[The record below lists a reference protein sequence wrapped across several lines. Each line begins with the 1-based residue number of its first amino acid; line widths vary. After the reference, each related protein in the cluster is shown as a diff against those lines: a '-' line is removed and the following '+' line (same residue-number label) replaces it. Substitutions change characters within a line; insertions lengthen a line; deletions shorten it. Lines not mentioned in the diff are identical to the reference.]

1 MTTLPPQADEEA
13 EIKMSAS
20 RSFPSPLPPLAPRL
34 DANSTRFQ
42 SYSHLPPPPAA
53 DPRLAETGTFIS
65 AIAQRCKVDPC
76 TYATENLGG
85 GGYSLKSFIGAKP
98 TTPSSL
104 SEQEQRRQQAVF
116 HHHQVIGNQQLVSH
130 STELQHGTSL
140 DAPIYFPLPGHA
152 RNISLNL
159 ATMNLPSTSSSEP
172 SLREHQL
179 RMQGI
184 VPSGHTLPRFDR
196 PPQDEFGFTHSN
208 LNQHL
213 LSRGVALKM
222 TDVGVSLA
230 APPSHESNKHALNF
244 IDDRRT
250 HRVPHNSNKTA
261 STDHLF
267 AAASLAEMGRQCTL
281 PSSMPQNFSRAML
294 DNRIGI
300 KPASAGMVTSPST
313 NYHHFLNM
321 SLKAHNSHINDG
333 LITESAPKPVHV
345 HVATEETRNF
355 SLHNISSTS
364 KIDGGMV
371 QTKATKMRGKEFSF
385 SDPYAVIG
393 GPIKNP
399 KKATKKREIKLS
411 SSVVDGDPVT
421 NKPIPTKNKN
431 GIDDDFSSNFF
442 ARMPYPTMPK
452 EHADHTGVTMGERW
466 RTMTPEKKSPYTEMA
481 NREVKHYQRENPTI
495 DGTCNVEPIH
505 VPRNGMGPN
514 NLKSVFLPTTSAF
527 TEKKFGE
534 NSALATN
541 VTFSTQ
547 GVDFACNPKIF
558 TRHSAF
564 PHGSAWEGMTVLELR
579 VACKQRKL
587 KVVGNKSVLV
597 ERLKNYVVEYTR
609 ITAEQSSSPS
619 DSAYNAVFYAGEEYV
634 ANDLAVSDG
643 LTSIHPRSDK
653 LQRTASRSCEGR
665 RISVACIDDSEAPSW
680 GQPPSNPPSQ
690 ESSMVP
696 HSNDEHEDCTAPPP
710 FTVDFQPHDEVD
722 FLSELPQPISAPIA
736 RPPEETKLS
745 VSRKLAEEEVSAMKE
760 VPVKKKMGT
769 KKTALEKK
777 VRREF
782 DRSCHN
788 NDVLFVRVGANGNI
802 RFHKKALELMPK
814 NLSCPKEGKTTVS
827 EELTESVTR
836 EGHHFLQKCS
846 DGSWH
851 QVDEK
856 GARKTVTQA
865 FMALPETEEGCRI
878 YRNDLGDDGQSET
891 KNSSMTRKN
900 VEPIITDRQDK
911 AFDGDGE
918 MISKNNATEKAARK
932 NHIHKVE
939 LVKKK
944 KRNNGKTENFVV
956 CSKNFEN
963 SPLLVH
969 IPPNTHLL
977 PSQEAMSA
985 QAHQLNVGTTMTL
998 NIPLL
1003 PPLKSCEKIMST
1015 GMSQSEDLV
1024 TAQMN
1029 QSSAVR
1035 VAAVSH
1041 IPTNPHLLPSREAMS
1056 AQANQLNVGS
1066 MMTLN
1071 APLSPPSTS
1080 SGQIVSAN
1088 TNRSEVSLVFHCPK
1102 CAKDFHFAEPNSAP
1116 ASFSDHVKGCGRA
1129 KKKSET
1135 PRRKMSQNAV
1145 VELYDSSPA
1154 SPHDSITSGYENGMF
1169 EIANRK
1175 KLHRQHRTT
1184 RRIKERNMISSTP
1197 SDIGVRREKRALRIK
1212 NGDPMTNKS
1221 KKSKCKKESSSDAIV
1236 AKRPK
1241 SARSSYTFF
1250 AGFTRP
1256 TITEEQLSKQMVGEQ
1271 WRAMTPEEKK
1281 PFMQMAS
1288 QDRERYLREKTTFEE
1303 KSTERSNLKSGPTEG
1318 TGFCMEVTTSE
1329 FINAQSSYPY
1339 APLGHLWLDK
1349 SLSSSKSLYCE
1360 ATLSRSEID
1369 SGSTLIGRRW
1379 VWDEGHFVDCHLDPQ
1394 IRKKGRSGCTC
1405 GSNHLFG
1412 ILNTIKNPKPSYDA
1426 KSPGRARRSERS
1438 AYSSSVT
1445 AQLAD
1450 GQLDPHT
1457 LITCEGKWMQLSP
1470 CSYKKD
1476 SCIICPSHDAE
1487 EYDLGPEYRFVKGHQ
1502 TESVQPFSVRINPD
1516 ATFLADLHAHLCDSE
1531 IIGLLGGYYS
1541 KEEKC
1546 IYIQAAFPC
1555 KSTDRTDSGS
1565 TDVEMDPV
1573 FQIYATEA
1581 IANHGMTA
1589 VGWYHSHPD
1598 FQPNPSVTDIENQAN
1613 YQQLFQGSDLAGRNA
1628 EVSPFV
1634 GLIVGTYDGRN
1645 PGSQSVMR

>member
-1 MTTLPPQADEEA
+1 MTTSLRPQADEEA
-13 EIKMSAS
+13 DIKMSAS

-42 SYSHLPPPPAA
+42 SYSHLPPPPAS

-98 TTPSSL
+98 TTPPSL
-104 SEQEQRRQQAVF
+104 SDQEQRRQQAVF

-130 STELQHGTSL
+130 STELQHGSTSL
-140 DAPIYFPLPGHA
+140 DARIYFPLPGHA

-159 ATMNLPSTSSSEP
+159 ATMNLASTSSSEP

-179 RMQGI
+179 LMQGI
-184 VPSGHTLPRFDR
+184 AASGHTLPRFDC
-196 PPQDEFGFTHSN
+196 PPQDEFGFQHSN
-208 LNQHL
+208 VNQHL

-222 TDVGVSLA
+222 TDEGVSLA
-230 APPSHESNKHALNF
+230 APPSHESNKQALNF
-244 IDDRRT
+244 IDVRRT
-250 HRVPHNSNKTA
+250 HRVPHNSNNTA
-261 STDHLF
+261 SMDQLF

-355 SLHNISSTS
+355 SLHNISS
-364 KIDGGMV
+364 
-371 QTKATKMRGKEFSF
+371 
-385 SDPYAVIG
+385 Y
-393 GPIKNP
+393 
-399 KKATKKREIKLS
+399 
-411 SSVVDGDPVT
+411 
-421 NKPIPTKNKN
+421 
-431 GIDDDFSSNFF
+431 
-442 ARMPYPTMPK
+442 
-452 EHADHTGVTMGERW
+452 TG
-466 RTMTPEKKSPYTEMA
+466 MA

-505 VPRNGMGPN
+505 IPRNGMGPN

-527 TEKKFGE
+527 TENIFGE

-541 VTFSTQ
+541 VTSSTQ
-547 GVDFACNPKIF
+547 GVDFACNPEIF

-564 PHGSAWEGMTVLELR
+564 PHGSAWEDMTVLELR
-579 VACKQRKL
+579 VACKQCKL
-587 KVVGNKSVLV
+587 KVFGNKSVLV

-619 DSAYNAVFYAGEEYV
+619 DDSAHNAVFYAGEEYV
-634 ANDLAVSDG
+634 ANDVAVSDG
-643 LTSIHPRSDK
+643 LTSIHPPPEK
-653 LQRTASRSCEGR
+653 LQRSASRSSEGR
-665 RISVACIDDSEAPSW
+665 RISVTCIDDSEAPSW
-680 GQPPSNPPSQ
+680 GQPRSNPPSQ
-690 ESSMVP
+690 ESYVVP
-696 HSNDEHEDCTAPPP
+696 RSNEKYEDCTAPPP
-710 FTVDFQPHDEVD
+710 FAVDFQPQNDEDEEKVH

-745 VSRKLAEEEVSAMKE
+745 VIAEEEISAMKE
-760 VPVKKKMGT
+760 APVKKKMGT

-777 VRREF
+777 GRREF

-788 NDVLFVRVGANGNI
+788 NDVLFVRVGANVHPGNI

-814 NLSCPKEGKTTVS
+814 HLSCPKEGKTTVS

-836 EGHHFLQKCS
+836 EGHHFQQKCS

-856 GARKTVTQA
+856 EARKTVTQA
-865 FMALPETEEGCRI
+865 FMAHPETEEGRRI
-878 YRNDLGDDGQSET
+878 YRDDLGDVGQSET

-900 VEPIITDRQDK
+900 DEPIIIDRQDK

-918 MISKNNATEKAARK
+918 VMSKNNATEKAARK
-932 NHIHKVE
+932 NHIHRVE

-944 KRNNGKTENFVV
+944 KRKNGKTENFVG

-963 SPLLVH
+963 DSPLLVH

-977 PSQEAMSA
+977 PSQETMSA
-985 QAHQLNVGTTMTL
+985 QAHQLNAGTTMTL

-1003 PPLKSCEKIMST
+1003 PPLKSCEKNMST

-1035 VAAVSH
+1035 DAAVSH

-1071 APLSPPSTS
+1071 VPLSPPSTS

-1088 TNRSEVSLVFHCPK
+1088 TNRSEVSLVFDCSK
-1102 CAKDFHFAEPNSAP
+1102 RAKDFHYTEPNSAP
-1116 ASFSDHVKGCGRA
+1116 ASFSDHVTGCGRA
-1129 KKKSET
+1129 KTKADT

-1197 SDIGVRREKRALRIK
+1197 SEIGVRGEERALRIK
-1212 NGDPMTNKS
+1212 RTQSSLKIDGDPMTNKS
-1221 KKSKCKKESSSDAIV
+1221 KKSKSKRESSSDAIV

-1241 SARSSYTFF
+1241 SASSSYTLF

-1256 TITEEQLSKQMVGEQ
+1256 TITEEQ
-1271 WRAMTPEEKK
+1271 PEEKK

-1288 QDRERYLREKTTFEE
+1288 QDRERYLREKTAFEE
-1303 KSTERSNLKSGPTEG
+1303 KSTERSNLKSDPTEG
-1318 TGFCMEVTTSE
+1318 TGGERDCPSLKQFCMEVTTSE

-1349 SLSSSKSLYCE
+1349 SLSRSKSLYCE

-1394 IRKKGRSGCTC
+1394 IRKNGRSGCTC
-1405 GSNHLFG
+1405 GSNHLFA

-1470 CSYKKD
+1470 SSLIKKTHVSYVPRMMPK
-1476 SCIICPSHDAE
+1476 SMIWVLSI
-1487 EYDLGPEYRFVKGHQ
+1487 DL
-1502 TESVQPFSVRINPD
+1502 
-1516 ATFLADLHAHLCDSE
+1516 
-1531 IIGLLGGYYS
+1531 
-1541 KEEKC
+1541 
-1546 IYIQAAFPC
+1546 
-1555 KSTDRTDSGS
+1555 
-1565 TDVEMDPV
+1565 
-1573 FQIYATEA
+1573 
-1581 IANHGMTA
+1581 
-1589 VGWYHSHPD
+1589 
-1598 FQPNPSVTDIENQAN
+1598 
-1613 YQQLFQGSDLAGRNA
+1613 
-1628 EVSPFV
+1628 
-1634 GLIVGTYDGRN
+1634 
-1645 PGSQSVMR
+1645 